1 MTGGIF
7 VFRFINELHTYKTR
21 AVSVQDN
28 FLVIYHR
35 DVYLV

>member
-21 AVSVQDN
+21 VISVQYN
-28 FLVIYHR
+28 LFVIYHR
-35 DVYLV
+35 DV